1 MFAEKYQCLQCVTI
15 EINCFVLKLK
25 TEKWKL
31 HHRAIGGITML
42 MLNNPVT
49 SSFPFKVHLTQ
60 KVQSKNLDYQ
70 SIKYQ

>member
-15 EINCFVLKLK
+15 EINCFVPKLK

-31 HHRAIGGITML
+31 HHRLGGITMP
-42 MLNNPVT
+42 NNSVT
-49 SSFPFKVHLTQ
+49 FSFPLKVHLTQ